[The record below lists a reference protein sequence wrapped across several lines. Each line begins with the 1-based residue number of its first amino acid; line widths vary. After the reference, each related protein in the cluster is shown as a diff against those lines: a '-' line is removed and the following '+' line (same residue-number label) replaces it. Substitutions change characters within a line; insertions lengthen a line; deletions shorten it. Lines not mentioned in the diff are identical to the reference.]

1 MTNIVEI
8 VNTLNK
14 DGYNI
19 DMVISNGQIFVA
31 YKQELY
37 DVTHMNFADQIRLL
51 AQLLNKEMFG
61 DTKKQNNNSTFTL
74 IF

>member
-14 DGYNI
+14 DSYNI

-37 DVTHMNFADQIRLL
+37 DITYMNFADQIRLL

-61 DTKKQNNNSTFTL
+61 DTKKEKNNSTFTL

>member
-37 DVTHMNFADQIRLL
+37 DITHMNFADQIRLL